1 MWEWYCTPEGK
12 KWYCVRPKLLTRSE
26 WRNRGCGERPHGGTV
41 PNRNPGD
48 RYSGQRDRDQR
59 SRNLM
64 RQFERR
70 VEAEEAEYNRSLL
83 EGKPKKKASYSKE
96 GFATFQDYE
105 AWNK

>member
-1 MWEWYCTPEGK
+1 
-12 KWYCVRPKLLTRSE
+12 
-26 WRNRGCGERPHGGTV
+26 
-41 PNRNPGD
+41 
-48 RYSGQRDRDQR
+48 
-59 SRNLM
+59 M